1 MTTDLVSSEATDAA
15 QPMDP
20 ASQAELQRSMAVLA
34 SKGGPAMRLVGTL
47 ASFAGHAL
55 GRGYKTLA
63 AIPHASQLV
72 QDVTEQALRRA
83 FDVAVLG
90 LAPGRP
96 GPKHL
101 GPAPPASAISSLD
114 AAGNGRSNHD
124 RTRWLAR
131 PLVILSGAVG
141 GFVGVP
147 GFLPD
152 ATVTSIAIMR
162 EIARIAQEEGED
174 LADEATRA
182 SCLLVFALNAGPV
195 EAHSP
200 ELSYFSA
207 RLMMQGRPLAV
218 LFSEVALRYG
228 LPLSQKFALQA
239 VPLLGAV
246 GGAALN
252 SAFLQHYRTVARAH
266 FTIRRLERSFGS
278 AAVQAAAASAPA

>member
-1 MTTDLVSSEATDAA
+1 MRTELVSSKAPNVPQHLDAA
-15 QPMDP
+15 
-20 ASQAELQRSMAVLA
+20 SKAELQRSMAVLA
-34 SKGGPAMRLVGTL
+34 SGGGPAMRLIGRLST
-47 ASFAGHAL
+47 FAGHAL
-55 GRGYKTLA
+55 GRGYKTIA
-63 AIPHASQLV
+63 TIPYASQLV
-72 QDVTEQALRRA
+72 QNVAEQALRRA
-83 FDVAVLG
+83 FNIAVLG
-90 LAPGRP
+90 LTHDRRRS
-96 GPKHL
+96 KHI
-101 GPAPPASAISSLD
+101 PAASPTPAISSTGSAD
-114 AAGNGRSNHD
+114 GSRANQDPTS
-124 RTRWLAR
+124 WLAR
-131 PLVILSGAVG
+131 PLVFVSGAVG
-141 GFVGVP
+141 GFVGLP

-174 LADEATRA
+174 LANEETRA
-182 SCLLVFALNAGPV
+182 SCLLVFALTAGPV
-195 EAHSP
+195 EAPHP

-218 LFSEVALRYG
+218 LFSEVAVRYG

-252 SAFLQHYRTVARAH
+252 SAFLQHYRTIARAH